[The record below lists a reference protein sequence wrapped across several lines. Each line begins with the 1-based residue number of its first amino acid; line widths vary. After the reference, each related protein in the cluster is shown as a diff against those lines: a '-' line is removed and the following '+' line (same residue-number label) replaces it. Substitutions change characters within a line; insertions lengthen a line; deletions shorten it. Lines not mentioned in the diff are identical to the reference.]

1 MKQILCFVLALIMVC
16 GSFILTAS
24 ADGMKAVHCAEQ
36 SFTVS
41 IPSDKSAEWVENYGL
56 RISVESPGYVPYI
69 EVWRRTGDDRFKN
82 PTNYLNNVY
91 REYMED
97 KYNNNVGTNP
107 ASYIEIGGKELLGA
121 HYHYVANGNNLIVS
135 VFIEIR
141 EDGDVEYLAKYAAN
155 NPDETLAVLDDVV
168 R

>member
-1 MKQILCFVLALIMVC
+1 MKQFLCFVLALIMAC
-16 GSFILTAS
+16 SSFILTAS

-41 IPSDKSAEWVENYGL
+41 IPSEKSAEWVENYGL

-91 REYMED
+91 RE
-97 KYNNNVGTNP
+97 
-107 ASYIEIGGKELLGA
+107 
-121 HYHYVANGNNLIVS
+121 
-135 VFIEIR
+135 
-141 EDGDVEYLAKYAAN
+141 
-155 NPDETLAVLDDVV
+155 
-168 R
+168 

>member
-56 RISVESPGYVPYI
+56 RISVESPACDAPLHFPHDLHHVHP
-69 EVWRRTGDDRFKN
+69 EDRRYHERRF
-82 PTNYLNNVY
+82 
-91 REYMED
+91 
-97 KYNNNVGTNP
+97 
-107 ASYIEIGGKELLGA
+107 
-121 HYHYVANGNNLIVS
+121 
-135 VFIEIR
+135 
-141 EDGDVEYLAKYAAN
+141 
-155 NPDETLAVLDDVV
+155 
-168 R
+168 